1 MNNELVKMSFKQEK
15 TKVTKDAVAV
25 ILDCAIVIPISDLD
39 VSDFLKCT
47 KCVKSL
53 NWTYKQARVKSLNWT
68 YKQAKQ
74 ILNITVT
81 GIATRKNDDI
91 DDVKTATK
99 IAAAKAYR
107 TAYKECKNICKEL
120 KNAYASMAVTF
131 IESQKRFNNLA
142 IHQDADIY
150 NLVSTM
156 DNNNKTDGEK

>member
-1 MNNELVKMSFKQEK
+1 MNNELVKMSFRKEK
-15 TKVTKDAVAV
+15 TKVTKSAVAV

-53 NWTYKQARVKSLNWT
+53 NWTYKQAR
-68 YKQAKQ
+68 Q

-156 DNNNKTDGEK
+156 DNDNKTDGEK

>member
-1 MNNELVKMSFKQEK
+1 MNNELVKMSFRKEK
-15 TKVTKDAVAV
+15 TKVTKSAVAV

-53 NWTYKQARVKSLNWT
+53 NWTYKQAR
-68 YKQAKQ
+68 Q

-120 KNAYASMAVTF
+120 KNAYASIAVTF

-142 IHQDADIY
+142 IHQDTDIY

>member
-1 MNNELVKMSFKQEK
+1 MKNELVKMSFRKEK
-15 TKVTKDAVAV
+15 TKVTKSAVAV

-53 NWTYKQARVKSLNWT
+53 NWTYKQAR
-68 YKQAKQ
+68 Q

>member
-1 MNNELVKMSFKQEK
+1 MKNELVKMSFRKEK
-15 TKVTKDAVAV
+15 TKVTKSAVAV

-53 NWTYKQARVKSLNWT
+53 NWTYKQAR
-68 YKQAKQ
+68 Q

-81 GIATRKNDDI
+81 GIATRKNDDV

>member
-1 MNNELVKMSFKQEK
+1 MNNELVKMSFRKEK
-15 TKVTKDAVAV
+15 TKVTKSAVAV

-53 NWTYKQARVKSLNWT
+53 NWTYKQAR
-68 YKQAKQ
+68 Q

-81 GIATRKNDDI
+81 GIATRKNDDV

-120 KNAYASMAVTF
+120 KNAYASIAVTF

-142 IHQDADIY
+142 IHQDTDIY

>member
-1 MNNELVKMSFKQEK
+1 MNNELVKMSFRKEK
-15 TKVTKDAVAV
+15 TKVTKSAVAV

-53 NWTYKQARVKSLNWT
+53 NWTYKQAR
-68 YKQAKQ
+68 Q

-107 TAYKECKNICKEL
+107 TAYKACRNICKTL
-120 KNAYASMAVTF
+120 KNYYASVAVTF
-131 IESQKRFNNLA
+131 IESQKKFNNLA

>member
-1 MNNELVKMSFKQEK
+1 MNNELVKMSFRKEK
-15 TKVTKDAVAV
+15 TKVTKSAVAV

-39 VSDFLKCT
+39 VSDSLKCT

-53 NWTYKQARVKSLNWT
+53 NWTYKQAR
-68 YKQAKQ
+68 Q

>member
-15 TKVTKDAVAV
+15 TKVTKSAVAV

-53 NWTYKQARVKSLNWT
+53 NWTYKQAR
-68 YKQAKQ
+68 Q

-81 GIATRKNDDI
+81 GIATRKNDDV

-120 KNAYASMAVTF
+120 KNAYASIAVTF

>member
-1 MNNELVKMSFKQEK
+1 MNNELVKMSFRKEK
-15 TKVTKDAVAV
+15 TKVTKSAVAV

-53 NWTYKQARVKSLNWT
+53 NWTYKQAR
-68 YKQAKQ
+68 Q

-120 KNAYASMAVTF
+120 KNAYASIAVTF

-156 DNNNKTDGEK
+156 DNNIKTDGEE

>member
-39 VSDFLKCT
+39 VSDFLKYI

-53 NWTYKQARVKSLNWT
+53 NWTYKQDR
-68 YKQAKQ
+68 Q

-81 GIATRKNDDI
+81 GIATRKNDDV

-120 KNAYASMAVTF
+120 KNAYASIAVTF

>member
-1 MNNELVKMSFKQEK
+1 MNNELVKMSFRKEK
-15 TKVTKDAVAV
+15 TKVTKSAVAV

-39 VSDFLKCT
+39 VSDFLKYT

-53 NWTYKQARVKSLNWT
+53 NWTYKQAR
-68 YKQAKQ
+68 Q

-81 GIATRKNDDI
+81 GIATRKNDDV

-120 KNAYASMAVTF
+120 KNAYASIAVTF

>member
-1 MNNELVKMSFKQEK
+1 MNNELVKMSFRKEK
-15 TKVTKDAVAV
+15 TKVTKSAVAV

-39 VSDFLKCT
+39 VSDLLKCT
-47 KCVKSL
+47 KCVKGL
-53 NWTYKQARVKSLNWT
+53 NWTYKQAR
-68 YKQAKQ
+68 Q

-120 KNAYASMAVTF
+120 KNAYASIAVTF

>member
-15 TKVTKDAVAV
+15 TKVTKSAVAV

-53 NWTYKQARVKSLNWT
+53 NWTYKQAR
-68 YKQAKQ
+68 Q

-81 GIATRKNDDI
+81 GIATRKNDDV

>member
-1 MNNELVKMSFKQEK
+1 MNNELVKMSFRKEK
-15 TKVTKDAVAV
+15 TKVTKSAVAV

-53 NWTYKQARVKSLNWT
+53 NWTYKQAR
-68 YKQAKQ
+68 Q

-107 TAYKECKNICKEL
+107 TAYKECKNI
-120 KNAYASMAVTF
+120 
-131 IESQKRFNNLA
+131 
-142 IHQDADIY
+142 
-150 NLVSTM
+150 
-156 DNNNKTDGEK
+156 

>member
-1 MNNELVKMSFKQEK
+1 MNNELVKMSFRKEK
-15 TKVTKDAVAV
+15 TKVTKSAVAV

-53 NWTYKQARVKSLNWT
+53 NWTYKQAR
-68 YKQAKQ
+68 Q

-120 KNAYASMAVTF
+120 KNVYASMAVTF

>member
-15 TKVTKDAVAV
+15 TKVTKSAVAV
-25 ILDCAIVIPISDLD
+25 ILDCTIVIPVSDLD
-39 VSDFLKCT
+39 VSDFLKAP

-53 NWTYKQARVKSLNWT
+53 NWTYKQAR
-68 YKQAKQ
+68 Q

-120 KNAYASMAVTF
+120 KNAYASIAVTF

>member
-53 NWTYKQARVKSLNWT
+53 NWTYKQAR
-68 YKQAKQ
+68 Q

-131 IESQKRFNNLA
+131 IESQKKFNNLSL
-142 IHQDADIY
+142 HQEADIY

>member
-25 ILDCAIVIPISDLD
+25 ILDCAIVIPVNDLD
-39 VSDFLKCT
+39 ISCNLRNT
-47 KCVKSL
+47 CVKTL
-53 NWTYKQARVKSLNWT
+53 GWTNKQSRP
-68 YKQAKQ
+68 
-74 ILNITVT
+74 ILNIQVT
-81 GIATRKNDDI
+81 GIATRKKDDV

-99 IAAAKAYR
+99 IASAKAYR
-107 TAYKECKNICKEL
+107 TAYKECKNICKKL
-120 KNAYASMAVTF
+120 KNYYASIAVTF

-156 DNNNKTDGEK
+156 DNNNKADGEK

>member
-1 MNNELVKMSFKQEK
+1 MNNELVKMSFRKEK
-15 TKVTKDAVAV
+15 TKVTKSAVAV

-53 NWTYKQARVKSLNWT
+53 NWTYKQAR
-68 YKQAKQ
+68 Q

-81 GIATRKNDDI
+81 GIATRKNDDV

-120 KNAYASMAVTF
+120 KNAYASIAVTF

-156 DNNNKTDGEK
+156 DNNIKTDGEE

>member
-1 MNNELVKMSFKQEK
+1 MNNELVKMSFRKEK
-15 TKVTKDAVAV
+15 TKVTKSAVAV

-39 VSDFLKCT
+39 VSDSLKCT

-53 NWTYKQARVKSLNWT
+53 NWTYKQAR
-68 YKQAKQ
+68 Q

-120 KNAYASMAVTF
+120 KNAYASIAVTF

>member
-1 MNNELVKMSFKQEK
+1 MNNELVKMSFRKEK
-15 TKVTKDAVAV
+15 TKVTKSAVAV

-53 NWTYKQARVKSLNWT
+53 NWTYKQAR
-68 YKQAKQ
+68 Q

-81 GIATRKNDDI
+81 GIATRKNDDV

>member
-1 MNNELVKMSFKQEK
+1 MKNELVKMSFRKEK
-15 TKVTKDAVAV
+15 TKVTKSAVAV

-53 NWTYKQARVKSLNWT
+53 NWTYKQAR
-68 YKQAKQ
+68 Q

-81 GIATRKNDDI
+81 GITTRKNDDI

>member
-1 MNNELVKMSFKQEK
+1 MNNELVKMSFRKEK
-15 TKVTKDAVAV
+15 TKVTKSAVAV

-53 NWTYKQARVKSLNWT
+53 NWTYKQAR
-68 YKQAKQ
+68 Q

-81 GIATRKNDDI
+81 GIATRKNDDV

-120 KNAYASMAVTF
+120 KNAYASIAVTF

>member
-53 NWTYKQARVKSLNWT
+53 NWTYKQAR
-68 YKQAKQ
+68 Q

-156 DNNNKTDGEK
+156 DNDNKTDGEK

>member
-15 TKVTKDAVAV
+15 TKVTKSAVAV

-47 KCVKSL
+47 KCIKSL
-53 NWTYKQARVKSLNWT
+53 NWTYKQAR
-68 YKQAKQ
+68 Q

-81 GIATRKNDDI
+81 GIATRKNDDV

-120 KNAYASMAVTF
+120 KNAYASIAVTF

-156 DNNNKTDGEK
+156 DNNNKADGEK

>member
-1 MNNELVKMSFKQEK
+1 MNNELVKMSFRIEK
-15 TKVTKDAVAV
+15 SKVTKSAVAV

-53 NWTYKQARVKSLNWT
+53 NWTYKQAR
-68 YKQAKQ
+68 Q

>member
-39 VSDFLKCT
+39 VSDFLKYI

-53 NWTYKQARVKSLNWT
+53 NWTYKQAR
-68 YKQAKQ
+68 Q

-81 GIATRKNDDI
+81 GIATRKNDDV

-120 KNAYASMAVTF
+120 KNAYASIAVTF

>member
-1 MNNELVKMSFKQEK
+1 MNNELVKMSFRKEK
-15 TKVTKDAVAV
+15 TKVTKSAVAV

-53 NWTYKQARVKSLNWT
+53 NWTYKQAR
-68 YKQAKQ
+68 Q

-120 KNAYASMAVTF
+120 KNAYASIAVTF

-142 IHQDADIY
+142 IHQDADIH

>member
-53 NWTYKQARVKSLNWT
+53 NWTYKQAR
-68 YKQAKQ
+68 Q

-120 KNAYASMAVTF
+120 KNAYASIAVTF

>member
-15 TKVTKDAVAV
+15 TKVTKSAVAV

-53 NWTYKQARVKSLNWT
+53 NWTYKQAR
-68 YKQAKQ
+68 Q

-120 KNAYASMAVTF
+120 KNAYASIAVTF

>member
-1 MNNELVKMSFKQEK
+1 MNNELVKMSFRKEK
-15 TKVTKDAVAV
+15 TKVTKSAVAV

-53 NWTYKQARVKSLNWT
+53 NWTYKQAR
-68 YKQAKQ
+68 Q

-81 GIATRKNDDI
+81 GIATRKNDDV

-120 KNAYASMAVTF
+120 KNAYASIAVTF
-131 IESQKRFNNLA
+131 IESQKKFNNLSL
-142 IHQDADIY
+142 HQDADIH

>member
-1 MNNELVKMSFKQEK
+1 MNNELVKMSFRKEK
-15 TKVTKDAVAV
+15 TKVTKSAVAV

-53 NWTYKQARVKSLNWT
+53 NWTYKQAR
-68 YKQAKQ
+68 Q

-120 KNAYASMAVTF
+120 KNAYASIAVTF

-142 IHQDADIY
+142 IHQDVDIH

>member
-1 MNNELVKMSFKQEK
+1 MNNELVKMSFRKEK
-15 TKVTKDAVAV
+15 TKVTKSAVAV

-39 VSDFLKCT
+39 ISDFLKCT

-53 NWTYKQARVKSLNWT
+53 NWTYKQAR
-68 YKQAKQ
+68 Q

>member
-15 TKVTKDAVAV
+15 TKVTKSAVAV

-53 NWTYKQARVKSLNWT
+53 NWTYKQAR
-68 YKQAKQ
+68 Q

-81 GIATRKNDDI
+81 GIATRKNDDV

-120 KNAYASMAVTF
+120 KNAYASIAVTF

-156 DNNNKTDGEK
+156 DNNNKADGEK

>member
-1 MNNELVKMSFKQEK
+1 MNNELVKMSFRKEK
-15 TKVTKDAVAV
+15 TKVTKSAVAV

-53 NWTYKQARVKSLNWT
+53 NWTYKQAR
-68 YKQAKQ
+68 Q

-131 IESQKRFNNLA
+131 IESQKKFNNLSL
-142 IHQDADIY
+142 HKEADIY

>member
-1 MNNELVKMSFKQEK
+1 MNNELVKMSFRKEK
-15 TKVTKDAVAV
+15 TKVTKSAVAV

-53 NWTYKQARVKSLNWT
+53 NWTYKQAR
-68 YKQAKQ
+68 Q

-107 TAYKECKNICKEL
+107 TAYKECKNLCKEL
-120 KNAYASMAVTF
+120 KNAYASIAVTF

-142 IHQDADIY
+142 IHQDADIH

>member
-15 TKVTKDAVAV
+15 TKVTKSAVAV

-53 NWTYKQARVKSLNWT
+53 NWTYKQAR
-68 YKQAKQ
+68 Q

-81 GIATRKNDDI
+81 GIATRKNDDV

-120 KNAYASMAVTF
+120 KNAYASIAVTF

-156 DNNNKTDGEK
+156 DNDNKTDGEK

>member
-1 MNNELVKMSFKQEK
+1 MNNELVKMSFRKEK
-15 TKVTKDAVAV
+15 TKVTKSAVAV
-25 ILDCAIVIPISDLD
+25 ILDCAIVIPINDLD

-53 NWTYKQARVKSLNWT
+53 NWTYKQAR
-68 YKQAKQ
+68 Q

-81 GIATRKNDDI
+81 GIATRKDDDI

-142 IHQDADIY
+142 IHQDVDIY